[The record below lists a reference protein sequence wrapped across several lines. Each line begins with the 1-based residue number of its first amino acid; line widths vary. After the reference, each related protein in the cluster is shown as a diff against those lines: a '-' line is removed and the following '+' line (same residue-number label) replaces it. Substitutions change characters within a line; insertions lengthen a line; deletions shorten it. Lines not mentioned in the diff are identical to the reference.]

1 MAEVAE
7 RHPDATDDRG
17 LPFWVK
23 ALGWLQVV
31 VIALALVAFVV
42 LQGVQA
48 ASSGVNY
55 DAAAFAVILA
65 LPLIIVWQQ
74 QIAALVVAGALV
86 VGIVL
91 GVRFRRGRMSVG
103 QAVWGYTLLGWT
115 LFWVTMC
122 AWGFVRLLFAFLG

>member
-1 MAEVAE
+1 MTEVVQ
-7 RHPDATDDRG
+7 RNPDATDKPG

-31 VIALALVAFVV
+31 VIGLAIVAFLL
-42 LQGVQA
+42 LQGMQA

-55 DAAAFAVILA
+55 DAAAFAVILF
-65 LPLIIVWQQ
+65 LPLLIVWQQ
-74 QIAALVVAGALV
+74 PIAALVVAAVLI

-91 GVRFRRGRMSVG
+91 GVRFRRGRMSMG
-103 QAVWGYTLLGWT
+103 EAVWGYTLLAWT
-115 LFWVTMC
+115 LFWIVMC

>member
-1 MAEVAE
+1 MTEVVQQ
-7 RHPDATDDRG
+7 HPDATDKPG

-31 VIALALVAFVV
+31 VIGLGIAAFLL
-42 LQGVQA
+42 LQGMQA

-55 DAAAFAVILA
+55 DAAAFAVILF
-65 LPLIIVWQQ
+65 LPLLIVWQQ
-74 QIAALVVAGALV
+74 PIAALVVAAVLI

-103 QAVWGYTLLGWT
+103 EAVWGYTLLAWT
-115 LFWVTMC
+115 LFWIAMC

>member
-1 MAEVAE
+1 M
-7 RHPDATDDRG
+7 
-17 LPFWVK
+17 
-23 ALGWLQVV
+23 
-31 VIALALVAFVV
+31 
-42 LQGVQA
+42 QA